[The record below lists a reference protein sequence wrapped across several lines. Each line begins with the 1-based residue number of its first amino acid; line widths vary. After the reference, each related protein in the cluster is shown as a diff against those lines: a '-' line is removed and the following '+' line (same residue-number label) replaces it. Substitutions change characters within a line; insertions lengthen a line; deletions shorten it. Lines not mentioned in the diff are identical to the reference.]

1 MRQTSSVKEYQSQF
15 ERLANRTDGL
25 SDSFFISCFVCGLK
39 EEIRMDVQMFHPT
52 TLTAVIELTHL
63 QEEKLKA
70 RRRFPQFDTN
80 KVSPSLLPNPPKVGT
95 PPINRLTPMEAKER
109 RKHGLCFNC
118 DEKFHRGHRC
128 KTKTLFLI
136 EGNWPDDGDNEEVI
150 AEPEVQM
157 VALLK

>member
-1 MRQTSSVKEYQSQF
+1 
-15 ERLANRTDGL
+15 
-25 SDSFFISCFVCGLK
+25 
-39 EEIRMDVQMFHPT
+39 MDVQMFHPT

-157 VALLK
+157 VDTAEVNPEISIRAIAGATSPQTMRVHGKLKGHPVTILID